1 MVGHKNMVSKVYTVL
16 VNFKGGVPT
25 TLCSFVRLS
34 VIPSQ
39 IGQNQTGMSVP
50 RPPYK
55 GSLYAHRGGG
65 HKVPGQCKIY
75 HGPGNPL

>member
-1 MVGHKNMVSKVYTVL
+1 MDGFMAYLEVFYEGCVKVVGHKNMVSKVYTVL
-16 VNFKGGVPT
+16 VSFKGGVPT

-50 RPPYK
+50 SPPY
-55 GSLYAHRGGG
+55 
-65 HKVPGQCKIY
+65 
-75 HGPGNPL
+75 